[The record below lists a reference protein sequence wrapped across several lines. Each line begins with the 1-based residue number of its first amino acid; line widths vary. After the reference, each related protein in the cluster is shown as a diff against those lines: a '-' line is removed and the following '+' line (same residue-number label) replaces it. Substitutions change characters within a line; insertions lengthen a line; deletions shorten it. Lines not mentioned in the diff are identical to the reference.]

1 MVQAEARTYF
11 NPKGISMNSIIA
23 SLSVDV
29 IAGALTPC
37 GPKWAGA
44 GKILI
49 SDPFSRLY
57 WLKSG
62 SAHVEHHG
70 KVFDLFPGSMHL
82 IPANSQGRYWCED
95 RMDLYWVHFKAR
107 ILGGLEL
114 FDFFRF
120 PYEIEIPKQERKQV
134 EGQWKKM
141 IDNLAS
147 EEIPDV
153 AERDVIM
160 RTFLLHLFKEA
171 DFSAQGEKL
180 KCLQRFA
187 PALSFIEKNIT
198 KEIMIGD
205 LSASVNLQTNYF
217 TNLFTKYFG
226 TSPVNYINLQRIK
239 HAQNLLQTGNM
250 QVKEIASACGF
261 SNQFY
266 FSKVFRDITG
276 LSPVK
281 FRERESAP

>member
-1 MVQAEARTYF
+1 
-11 NPKGISMNSIIA
+11 MNIEV
-23 SLSVDV
+23 LT
-29 IAGALTPC
+29 GALTQC
-37 GPKWAGA
+37 KSSWAGA

-70 KVFDLFPGSMHL
+70 RTFDLFPGSMYL

-120 PYEIEIPKQERKQV
+120 PYEIKVPKE
-134 EGQWKKM
+134 EGKGIGVQWKKM
-141 IDNLAS
+141 VEKLPS
-147 EEIPDV
+147 EEISDV

-160 RTFLLHLFKEA
+160 RTFLLRFLKKV
-171 DFSAQGEKL
+171 DFSAHDEKL
-180 KCLQRFA
+180 KYLQRFA
-187 PALSFIEKNIT
+187 PALSYIEKNISR
-198 KEIMIGD
+198 EIMIGD
-205 LSASVNLQTNYF
+205 LAASVNLQTNYF
-217 TNLFTKYFG
+217 TNLFTRNFG

-239 HAQNLLQTGNM
+239 QAQHLLQTGNM
-250 QVKEIASACGF
+250 QIKEISSACGF

-266 FSKVFRDITG
+266 FSKVFREITG

-281 FRERESAP
+281 FRDRESAP